1 VIRRWTSTRRNASTS
16 SGSCAS
22 ASIGF
27 CVVGCPHDQLEQR
40 RHLQRAVPDQ
50 VVGQRN
56 VAGVEH
62 LQLGLHPCCVDAL
75 GHDTDAA
82 RRVDHRAA
90 AEAVPLS
97 RLIDVVNDR
106 FGTDFNQADQLF
118 FDQIVE
124 AAISDAALKQ
134 VAAVNPG
141 DKFELVFKNL
151 LEALFVER
159 MDQNEEIFAR
169 FMNDKSFQKVVT
181 GWLSSEAYR
190 KLNGPA
196 GS

>member
-1 VIRRWTSTRRNASTS
+1 MLR
-16 SGSCAS
+16 
-22 ASIGF
+22 
-27 CVVGCPHDQLEQR
+27 E
-40 RHLQRAVPDQ
+40 
-50 VVGQRN
+50 
-56 VAGVEH
+56 
-62 LQLGLHPCCVDAL
+62 
-75 GHDTDAA
+75 
-82 RRVDHRAA
+82 
-90 AEAVPLS
+90 EAVQLS

-124 AAISDAALKQ
+124 AAISDAALRQ
-134 VAAVNPG
+134 AAAVNPG
-141 DKFELVFKNL
+141 DKFELVFRNL

-190 KLNGPA
+190 KLNRSVEDA
-196 GS
+196 HIEN

>member
-1 VIRRWTSTRRNASTS
+1 MAAHSNLLDGPSEVG
-16 SGSCAS
+16 SG
-22 ASIGF
+22 
-27 CVVGCPHDQLEQR
+27 LLRE
-40 RHLQRAVPDQ
+40 
-50 VVGQRN
+50 
-56 VAGVEH
+56 
-62 LQLGLHPCCVDAL
+62 
-75 GHDTDAA
+75 
-82 RRVDHRAA
+82 
-90 AEAVPLS
+90 EAVPLS

-124 AAISDAALKQ
+124 AAVADAALKQ
-134 VAAVNPG
+134 AAAVNPG

-169 FMNDKSFQKVVT
+169 YMNDKSFQKVVT

-190 KLNGPA
+190 KLRPA
-196 GS
+196 DSAVSDRMEAADAVS